1 MLRKVAICL
10 LCLTVPAPAQ
20 DADTMQ
26 KVITAI
32 QRQRNDANDRAAAA
46 EAKALQLD
54 EEVKRLREQLTKVTP
69 TPKDKPDAENHPST
83 TLDPGN
89 SLSPR

>member
-1 MLRKVAICL
+1 MFRKVAICL
-10 LCLTVPAPAQ
+10 LCLAAPASAQ
-20 DADTMQ
+20 DVDVMQ

-54 EEVKRLREQLTKVTP
+54 EEVKRLRDQLTKVTP
-69 TPKDKPDAENHPST
+69 TPKDLQN
-83 TLDPGN
+83 
-89 SLSPR
+89 